1 MTASRL
7 RCNRDFRILCAALG
21 LSRLGIQVSGIA
33 FPLLVLRIT
42 RSTTDAGFVGFAEG
56 VSIAVALLPGGAIA
70 DRWNRRAVMLTS
82 DVSCAVTMAF
92 LGAVILLGHA
102 PVSVIIAVAVVVA
115 ALGASFSPAA
125 GAALRLIVTDSELPA
140 AVSVNQAR
148 NAATVLI
155 GPALGGL
162 LFEISPSLPFLVD
175 AASYA
180 VSLLGTLAIS
190 TSLAAPIRTG
200 DAAPLLREILQG
212 MAFIFRSRL
221 LRFTMVNSAVL
232 NFAFTG
238 VLLSLIITTVK
249 AGASG
254 LTTGSVIAFVGMGSL
269 VGSLLVPAVKDRLS
283 LRQTVVVFTWV
294 CPVTVAAMA
303 LTRNIAALAVLT
315 GASALL
321 VPALNVM
328 LATAQTM
335 TTPDALQG
343 RVQSASSFIAL
354 SISPLGAVAA
364 GFLLRRWPPSAAF
377 LAFGALLLVLATA
390 NTVSRS
396 LGHPSAAAVDESASP
411 VHQAR

>member
-7 RCNRDFRILCAALG
+7 RGNRDFRILCTALG
-21 LSRLGIQVSGIA
+21 FSRLGIQVSGIA

-42 RSTTDAGFVGFAEG
+42 RSTTDAGLVGFAEG
-56 VSIAVALLPGGAIA
+56 VALAGALLPGGAIA
-70 DRWNRRAVMLTS
+70 DRWNRRAVMLAS
-82 DVSCAVTMAF
+82 DICCAAMMAF
-92 LGAVILLGHA
+92 LGAAVLLGHA
-102 PVSVIIAVAVVVA
+102 SIGVIIAVAVAFV

-125 GAALRLIVTDSELPA
+125 GAAFRLIVSDSELPT

-190 TSLAAPIRTG
+190 TSLAAPARTG
-200 DAAPLLREILQG
+200 DAAPLPREILLG
-212 MAFIFRSRL
+212 VSFIFRNRL

-249 AGASG
+249 VGASG
-254 LTTGSVIAFVGMGSL
+254 LTTGTVIAFVGMGSL
-269 VGSLLVPAVKDRLS
+269 IGSLLVPAVKKRLS

-303 LTRNIAALAVLT
+303 LTRSIAALAVLT

-328 LATAQTM
+328 FATAQTL

-354 SISPLGAVAA
+354 SISPLGAVIA
-364 GFLLRRWPPSAAF
+364 GFMLRHWPPSVTF
-377 LAFGALLLVLATA
+377 LAFGALLLVLAA
-390 NTVSRS
+390 VNTVSRS
-396 LGHPSAAAVDESASP
+396 LGHPSAAVIDEPASP
-411 VHQAR
+411 VHQAP